1 MLIMEFYHS
10 FGKAH
15 CTFNLSF
22 FCLFCTLKKLL
33 EFIVYTNLWV
43 ALAVASLS
51 AVTFKIIGQ
60 FSFVL
65 IAFSFFAT
73 LFMYAYARWF
83 IAPGRDDESASKL
96 STWKDKNRLL
106 HILSGTIGAVGAI
119 YFALKLNQTTLFWV
133 LVCGGISALYPLQFL
148 KHGQLALRNVAGL
161 KLFVISA
168 VWAVVTTVLPAMQ
181 SNLQFSFELGFL
193 TLQRFLFVMAIT
205 IPFDIRDLRVD
216 SPDINTLPYRLGVK
230 NARRVALFALFLAEI
245 GAVVMFFSNLIS
257 ASNLVGQIFAFEA
270 TSTLIYR
277 SSPKRPDLFF
287 SFGVEGTSILLFSL
301 VYIFTYFWP

>member
-1 MLIMEFYHS
+1 MEFCHS
-10 FGKAH
+10 FGVAH
-15 CTFNLSF
+15 CTFNPLF
-22 FCLFCTLKKLL
+22 FCLFCALKKLF

-51 AVTFKIIGQ
+51 ALTCKILGQ
-60 FSFVL
+60 FSFQL

-83 IAPGRDDESASKL
+83 TAPARLVASTSQL
-96 STWKDKNRLL
+96 TNWKEKNE
-106 HILSGTIGAVGAI
+106 ILYLVSGVLGAAGAI
-119 YFALKLNQTTLFWV
+119 YFAFQLNKATLFWV

-148 KHGQLALRNVAGL
+148 QRGKQGLRNVAGL

-168 VWAVVTTVLPAMQ
+168 VWAIVTTILPAMQ
-181 SNLQFSFELGFL
+181 SNLAFSFELGFL

-205 IPFDIRDLRVD
+205 IPFDIRDLRID
-216 SPDINTLPYRLGVK
+216 SPNINTLPYTLGVK
-230 NARRVALFALFLAEI
+230 TARRVALFALFLAEM
-245 GAVVMFFSNLIS
+245 GAVVLYFNNLIS
-257 ASNLVGQIFAFEA
+257 ASNMIGQIFAYEA
-270 TSTLIYR
+270 TSLLIYR